1 MARENALT
9 TTLGSAFLAVPLLF
23 IAVNVLKYELGVPLP
38 WNPFDSIY
46 EGIGHTPLTFFFD
59 ALIVFGPLAG
69 LAFLVVPLTRID
81 WSLNRNEIAF
91 SISVRRGGPVTLGI
105 IAIAITAIAVLGA
118 YVVAENLPCIL
129 GREMRC

>member
-23 IAVNVLKYELGVPLP
+23 IAVNILEYELGVPVP
-38 WNPFDSIY
+38 WNPFESIY
-46 EGIGHTPLTFFFD
+46 EGSDHTPLRFFFD

-69 LAFLVVPLTRID
+69 LAVLVVPLTRIN
-81 WSLNRNEIAF
+81 WSLNRDGVAF
-91 SISVRRGGPVTLGI
+91 SISVRRGGAVTLGM
-105 IAIAITAIAVLGA
+105 IAVGITAIAVLGT

-129 GREMRC
+129 GREIRC